1 MFKEIENK
9 KITKEMVKEKLV
21 NFTKELDLKNFIEKE
36 KIERFT
42 FLNKEYDVKVENLYA
57 GALQNNKNNTDE
69 VFIKVDKWE
78 VPTYFKEDEGEVDIL
93 LNKNK
98 LYPDNHLRVKT
109 DLKEDRFLGNLN
121 NGISKK
127 QHGKSILAKKTVNSF
142 KKRKESLIKT
152 EVEVDKQEN
161 NIDFENV
168 ILSYLNDIYLKDVT
182 EDYKNHVINIFK
194 NNVLSNTDKE
204 GKIRK
209 FKFKPRILEMFS
221 GYKNYDLEGYT
232 LKSILNENNDFTLVI
247 SSDTEFI
254 NVCGA
259 DNKEETVLLS
269 NQYAFYWSGYIYT
282 FTFICK
288 KIYTAKLGIKTFLQ
302 HILRFIDKNLF
313 LINSRDKGTNR
324 RLSICLL
331 HHFGRA
337 DMQHYKEFETVFFKG
352 FATQIQGGIE
362 SVKPFPMVIKYKNNV
377 KQDTLEYK
385 VFIHFRDTM
394 AYCSGE
400 KSLARQT
407 QEQFFKKIDDPTI
420 DKSNMLNYLI
430 NNTKEFITYA
440 DMDAIATL
448 ELAYKLWG
456 FNTKYPYTIGQS
468 SVNSFIDSIME
479 KIFGT
484 SIENPKKIFAFL
496 YNGSFK
502 ADIETVDSNGK
513 LVNKEIFTHL
523 SLNITNS
530 LAYYTN
536 SYHGGLNQCY
546 TRGYYNILTTDF
558 DLTSAYP
565 TLMSCV
571 PMVNMLVPFSEY
583 LDISPSEAFQKLDEY
598 KEFNVGCAVVSWDFS
613 LVKEKRYKN
622 RSCVAQ
628 KIQNNLVFASKGC
641 NVAVAG
647 ADLYRILSLGV
658 VTKIERLIIPT
669 TLEGEYIFK
678 DYYKKTIKIRNK
690 FKKMFGK
697 KSVQQEIIKLKNN
710 SLYGKTAQG
719 LSASSISSFIN
730 KVKVSEQMPICDLT
744 NPVYA
749 SCITALVRTYLN
761 DVIALLEEQEYKIY
775 SVTTDGFITNLTD
788 ITKLDKL
795 TQEDYYIKDFTYKIL
810 EICRE
815 IQDNIK
821 LNSIW
826 EVKHTNE
833 AFFNITTRGNFAIN
847 DSGVLACAGA
857 KVLKEFK
864 NRNTIL
870 HYLLRYNGK
879 VQDKFLKLTT
889 LTEQLLNDEVL
900 SGVIILK
907 TNFYIE
913 FDGKNI
919 PILDTC
925 KIVDCTIKN
934 KTFKVLN
941 FETRQPAD
949 KEEYLSFKRLLKKYK
964 NATYN
969 KESFYK
975 LMQEFTS
982 SGEIENTKNRNTT
995 KTKNN
1000 EYTEA
1005 KNFLTNYLTKLVN
1018 KKIIK
1023 YFKSYT
1029 RQEIVEFININ
1040 FLEFNN
1046 KKLTKNIF
1054 ENIQKQ
1060 IKKIEDKEE
1069 IKKLDAGEIENKILE
1084 YIKSK
1089 K

>member
-1 MFKEIENK
+1 
-9 KITKEMVKEKLV
+9 
-21 NFTKELDLKNFIEKE
+21 
-36 KIERFT
+36 
-42 FLNKEYDVKVENLYA
+42 
-57 GALQNNKNNTDE
+57 
-69 VFIKVDKWE
+69 
-78 VPTYFKEDEGEVDIL
+78 
-93 LNKNK
+93 
-98 LYPDNHLRVKT
+98 
-109 DLKEDRFLGNLN
+109 
-121 NGISKK
+121 
-127 QHGKSILAKKTVNSF
+127 
-142 KKRKESLIKT
+142 
-152 EVEVDKQEN
+152 
-161 NIDFENV
+161 
-168 ILSYLNDIYLKDVT
+168 
-182 EDYKNHVINIFK
+182 
-194 NNVLSNTDKE
+194 
-204 GKIRK
+204 
-209 FKFKPRILEMFS
+209 MFS

-949 KEEYLSFKRLLKKYK
+949 KEEYLSFKKLLKKYK

-975 LMQEFTS
+975 LMLEFT

-1005 KNFLTNYLTKLVN
+1005 KNFLTNYITKLVPN
-1018 KKIIK
+1018 KIIK
-1023 YFKSYT
+1023 FFKNYT

-1046 KKLTKNIF
+1046 KKLTKNVF

-1069 IKKLDAGEIENKILE
+1069 TKKLDAGEIENKILK

>member
-1 MFKEIENK
+1 MLKEIEKK
-9 KITKEMVKEKLV
+9 KITKAEAGEKLLK
-21 NFTKELDLKNFIEKE
+21 FTKNLDLKEYVGKE
-36 KIERFT
+36 KIENFT
-42 FLNKEYDVKVENLYA
+42 FLNKEYKIKIENIYS
-57 GALQNNKNNTDE
+57 GTLQNNKNNTDE
-69 VFIKVDKWE
+69 IYVKVDKWE
-78 VPTYFKEDEGEVDIL
+78 VPTYFKEDKKDVDTIL
-93 LNKNK
+93 NNNKF
-98 LYPDNHLRVKT
+98 YPHNVLRVKPE
-109 DLKEDRFLGNLN
+109 LNNIRFLGEKD
-121 NGISKK
+121 NGILKK
-127 QHGKSILAKKTVNSF
+127 EHGMTMLGKKTVNSL
-142 KKRKESLIKT
+142 KKENESIIKPKV
-152 EVEVDKQEN
+152 EIEKKEVDYEA
-161 NIDFENV
+161 I
-168 ILSYLNDIYLKDVT
+168 ILKHLNDIYLKNVT
-182 EDYKNHVINIFK
+182 EDYKKHVINIFK
-194 NNVLSNTDKE
+194 NTVLSSPDKE

-232 LKSILNENNDFTLVI
+232 LKSIISENKDFNLII
-247 SSDTEFI
+247 SSDSEFI
-254 NVCGA
+254 NVVGQ

-269 NQYAFYWSGYIYT
+269 NQYAFYWGGYIYT

-288 KIYTAKLGIKTFLQ
+288 KIYSAKLGIKTFLQ

-313 LINSRDKGTNR
+313 LINTRDKGTNR
-324 RLSICLL
+324 RLSICLI

-337 DMQHYKEFETVFFKG
+337 DLQHFKEFETVFFKG

-362 SVKPFPMVIKYKNNV
+362 SVKPFPMTIKYRNNV
-377 KQDTLEYK
+377 KNDTLEYK
-385 VFIHFRDTM
+385 VFINFRDTM

-407 QEQFFKKIDDPTI
+407 QEQFFKKVDDPSI
-420 DKSNMLNYLI
+420 DKSNMLDYLI
-430 NNTKEFITYA
+430 ENTGNFIKYA

-468 SVNSFIDSIME
+468 SVNSFIDTIME

-484 SIENPKKIFAFL
+484 AIENPKNIFAFL

-502 ADIETVDSNGK
+502 SDIETTDNNGK
-513 LVNKEIFTHL
+513 LVTKEIFTHI

-536 SYHGGLNQCY
+536 AYHGGLNQCY
-546 TRGYYNILTTDF
+546 TRGYYDILTTDF

-565 TLMSCV
+565 TIMSCV
-571 PMVNMLVPFSEY
+571 PMVNMLVPFQEF
-583 LDISPSEAFQKLDEY
+583 LDITPEEALKELDKH

-628 KIQNNLVFASKGC
+628 KIQNNLVFASKGN

-647 ADLYRILSLGV
+647 ADLYRILSLEV
-658 VTKIERLIIPT
+658 VTKIERLIIPA

-719 LSASSISSFIN
+719 LSASSISSYIN
-730 KVKVSEQMPICDLT
+730 KVKVTEQMPTCDLT
-744 NPVYA
+744 NPIYA

-761 DVIALLEEQEYKIY
+761 DVIALLEEKEYKVH

-788 ITKLDKL
+788 VSLLDKL
-795 TQEDYYIKDFTYKIL
+795 TQEDYFIKDFTNAIL
-810 EICRE
+810 KICRE
-815 IQDNIK
+815 IQDNED

-847 DSGVLACAGA
+847 PEGVLACAGA

-870 HYLLRYNGK
+870 HYLLKYNGK

-889 LTEQLLNDEVL
+889 LSEQLLNEEVL

-907 TNFYIE
+907 TNFFIE

-919 PILDTC
+919 PLLDTC

-934 KTFKVLN
+934 KTFKILN
-941 FETRQPAD
+941 FSTRQPAD
-949 KEEYLSFKRLLKKYK
+949 KEEYLNFKRLIKKYK

-969 KESFYK
+969 VENFYK
-975 LMQEFTS
+975 LMQEFNST
-982 SGEIENTKNRNTT
+982 GEVKTGNVISIKKSKNIEYI
-995 KTKNN
+995 
-1000 EYTEA
+1000 EV
-1005 KNFLTNYLTKLVN
+1005 KNFLTNYITTNVD

-1023 YFKSYT
+1023 YFKDYT
-1029 RQEIVEFININ
+1029 RQEIIDFLNIN

-1060 IKKIEDKEE
+1060 VKKDLEAKKE
-1069 IKKLDAGEIENKILE
+1069 IKKQEADYIELKILE
-1084 YIKSK
+1084 HIKSK

>member
-1 MFKEIENK
+1 MFREIENK

-21 NFTKELDLKNFIEKE
+21 NFTKGLDLKNFIEKE

-69 VFIKVDKWE
+69 VFVKVDKWE

-98 LYPDNHLRVKT
+98 LYPNNHLRVKT

-352 FATQIQGGIE
+352 FATQIQSGIE

-565 TLMSCV
+565 TLMSCI
-571 PMVNMLVPFSEY
+571 PMVNMLVPFREY
-583 LDISPSEAFQKLDEY
+583 VDISPAEALEKLNEF
-598 KEFNVGCAVVSWDFS
+598 KEFNVACGVVSWDFS
-613 LVKEKRYKN
+613 LSKEKRYRN
-622 RSCVAQ
+622 HSCVAQ
-628 KIQNNLVFASKGC
+628 KIQNNLVFTSKGS

-658 VTKIERLIIPT
+658 VTKIERLIIPS

-690 FKKMFGK
+690 FKKIFGK
-697 KSVQQEIIKLKNN
+697 KSIQQEIIKLKNN

-719 LSASSISSFIN
+719 LSASTISSFIN
-730 KVKVSEQMPICDLT
+730 KVKTTEQMPICDLT
-744 NPVYA
+744 NPIYA
-749 SCITALVRTYLN
+749 TCITALVRTYLT
-761 DVIALLEEQEYKIY
+761 DIIALLEENEYKVY
-775 SVTTDGFITNLTD
+775 SVTTDGFITNLCD
-788 ITKLDKL
+788 INKLDKL
-795 TQEDYYIKDFTYKIL
+795 TQEDYYIKDFTHKIL
-810 EICRE
+810 AICRE
-815 IQDNIK
+815 IQDNND

-826 EVKHTNE
+826 EVKHTNTS
-833 AFFNITTRGNFAIN
+833 FFNITTRGNFAVN
-847 DSGVLACAGA
+847 DAGVLACAGA

-964 NATYN
+964 NATYIAEN
-969 KESFYK
+969 FYK

-982 SGEIENTKNRNTT
+982 GDVENTKNRNTT
-995 KTKNN
+995 KTKNS

-1005 KNFLTNYLTKLVN
+1005 KNFLTNYITKLVPN
-1018 KKIIK
+1018 KVIK
-1023 YFKSYT
+1023 FFRNYT

-1069 IKKLDAGEIENKILE
+1069 IKKLDVGEIENKILK

>member
-1 MFKEIENK
+1 MLKELENK
-9 KITKEMVKEKLV
+9 KISKTEAGEILL
-21 NFTKELDLKNFIEKE
+21 NFTNNLDLKEYIEKE
-36 KIERFT
+36 KIENFT
-42 FLNKEYDVKVENLYA
+42 FLNKDYKVKVENIYA
-57 GALQNNKNNTDE
+57 GTLQNNKNNSDE
-69 VFIKVDKWE
+69 IFVKVDKWE
-78 VPTYFKEDEGEVDIL
+78 VPTYFKEDKVEADIL
-93 LNKNK
+93 LKNNKF
-98 LYPDNHLRVKT
+98 YPHNHLRVKT
-109 DLKEDRFLGNLN
+109 DLKENRFYGQLD
-121 NGISKK
+121 NGILKK
-127 QHGKSILAKKTVNSF
+127 QHAKSIFGKNTVNSF
-142 KKRKESLIKT
+142 KKNNESLIKT
-152 EVEVDKQEN
+152 EVELDKQEEK
-161 NIDFENV
+161 IDFENV
-168 ILSYLNDIYLKDVT
+168 ILKYLNDIYLKDVA
-182 EDYKNHVINIFK
+182 EDYKKHVINIFK
-194 NNVLSNTDKE
+194 SNVLSSIDKE

-232 LKSILNENNDFTLVI
+232 LKSILNENKYFTLVI

-254 NVCGA
+254 NVVGQ

-313 LINSRDKGTNR
+313 LINNRDKGTNR

-362 SVKPFPMVIKYKNNV
+362 SVKPLPMNIKYKNNV
-377 KQDTLEYK
+377 KNDTLEYK

-407 QEQFFKKIDDPTI
+407 QEQFFKKIDDPKI

-430 NNTKEFITYA
+430 TNPKEFINYA

-448 ELAYKLWG
+448 ELAYKIWG

-468 SVNSFIDSIME
+468 SVNSFIDTIME

-484 SIENPKKIFAFL
+484 AIENPKKIFAFL

-546 TRGYYNILTTDF
+546 TRGYYTILTTDF

-571 PMVNMLVPFSEY
+571 PMVNMLVPFNEY
-583 LDISPSEAFQKLDEY
+583 IDISPEEALEKLDEF
-598 KEFNVGCAVVSWDFS
+598 KEFNVACGVVSWDFS
-613 LVKEKRYKN
+613 LTKEKRYRN
-622 RSCVAQ
+622 HGCVAQ
-628 KIQNNLVFASKGC
+628 KIQNNLVFTSKGS

-658 VTKIERLIIPT
+658 VTKIERLIIPS

-678 DYYKKTIKIRNK
+678 DYYKKTIN
-690 FKKMFGK
+690 
-697 KSVQQEIIKLKNN
+697 
-710 SLYGKTAQG
+710 
-719 LSASSISSFIN
+719 
-730 KVKVSEQMPICDLT
+730 CDLT
-744 NPVYA
+744 NPIYA
-749 SCITALVRTYLN
+749 TCITALVRTYLT
-761 DVIALLEEQEYKIY
+761 DVIALLEEKEYKVY

-788 ITKLDKL
+788 IITLDKL
-795 TQEDYYIKDFTYKIL
+795 TQEDYYIKYFTHKIL
-810 EICRE
+810 AICRE
-815 IQDNIK
+815 IQDNK
-821 LNSIW
+821 DLNSIW
-826 EVKHTNE
+826 EVKHTNTS
-833 AFFNITTRGNFAIN
+833 FFNITTRGNFAVN
-847 DSGVLACAGA
+847 DAGVLACAGA
-857 KVLKEFK
+857 KVLKNFK

-870 HYLLRYNGK
+870 HYLLKYNGK

-889 LTEQLLNDEVL
+889 LSEQLLNEEVL

-919 PILDTC
+919 PIIDTC
-925 KIVDCTIKN
+925 KIVDCSIKN

-949 KEEYLSFKRLLKKYK
+949 KEEYLKFKRLLKKYK

-969 KESFYK
+969 TDTFYK
-975 LMQEFTS
+975 LMQEFNSIHLDNT
-982 SGEIENTKNRNTT
+982 IINKVKTTKNTDY
-995 KTKNN
+995 K
-1000 EYTEA
+1000 EV
-1005 KNFLTNYLTKLVN
+1005 KNFLTNYITTNVN
-1018 KKIIK
+1018 NKIIK
-1023 YFKSYT
+1023 FFKDYT
-1029 RQEIVEFININ
+1029 RQEIIEFLNIN
-1040 FLEFNN
+1040 FLEHNN
-1046 KKLTKNIF
+1046 KKLTKNIY
-1054 ENIQKQ
+1054 ENIQR
-1060 IKKIEDKEE
+1060 E
-1069 IKKLDAGEIENKILE
+1069 IKKLAEAKKEIKKLEADYIELKILE
-1084 YIKSK
+1084 HIKSK

>member
-121 NGISKK
+121 NSISKK

-484 SIENPKKIFAFL
+484 SIENPKKIFTFL

-975 LMQEFTS
+975 LMLEFTS
-982 SGEIENTKNRNTT
+982 GDVENTKNINTK
-995 KTKNN
+995 KTKNS

-1069 IKKLDAGEIENKILE
+1069 IKKLDAIEIENKILK